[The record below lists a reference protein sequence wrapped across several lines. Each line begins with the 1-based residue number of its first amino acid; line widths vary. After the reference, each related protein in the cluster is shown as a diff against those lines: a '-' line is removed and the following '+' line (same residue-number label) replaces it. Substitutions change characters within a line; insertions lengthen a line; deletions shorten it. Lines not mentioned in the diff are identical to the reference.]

1 MKVTELETYLVSV
14 PYKHVEVSTRVQ
26 RGGVT
31 AVIVKITCDNGLVGW
46 GEATVGPDAATIEMA
61 VQAARPFLLGEDPW
75 NGGAIAREYYH
86 TALWDHRPMS
96 ANFAFAGIDQALID
110 ICGKQAGEPAYR
122 LLGGAARESVD
133 YFCYLAQGTAEDLG
147 QQCQQGVQR
156 GHSCFYLKVG
166 IDTAAETEML
176 RAIRNTIGPERKIRI
191 DANQAWT
198 VGQARGILAR
208 WHDEFEIDFVEAPVP
223 IQPLEN
229 TLDLKN
235 QTPVRICANEGLWT
249 VPEAYR
255 LIKSRCA
262 EVLCFSS
269 YWTGSIRSFHHLC
282 QVAHMEGQLV
292 CKHTHGELGLAAA
305 AGQHVMLSIPNA
317 SDGVQQTAAMMEDD
331 ILTERIPICDSAS
344 WGLIDKP
351 GLGVEVDME
360 KLARYQQLYEQV
372 GQFLPYAAGN

>member
-1 MKVTELETYLVSV
+1 MKITDLKTYLVSV
-14 PYKHVEVSTRVQ
+14 PYSHTEVSSRVQ

-31 AVIVKITCDNGLVGW
+31 AVIVRIECDNGLVGW
-46 GEATVGPDAATIEMA
+46 GESTVGPDAATIELA
-61 VQAARPFLLGEDPW
+61 VQSARPFLLGASPW
-75 NGGAIAREYYH
+75 SGEAISSQFNH

-96 ANFAFAGIDQALID
+96 ANFAFAGIDQALWD
-110 ICGKQAGEPAYR
+110 LCGKEVGQPIYQ
-122 LLGGAARESVD
+122 LLGGARRSEVD
-133 YFCYLAQGTAEDLG
+133 YFCYLAQGSPDDLR
-147 QQCQQGVQR
+147 QQCQLGVDR

-166 IDTAAETEML
+166 IDRAAETDML
-176 RAIRNTIGPERKIRI
+176 AAIRETIGPAGKIRI

-198 VGQARGILAR
+198 VGEARSILAD
-208 WHDEFEIDFVEAPVP
+208 WHSRFEIDFVEAPVA

-235 QTPVRICANEGLWT
+235 QTAVRICANEGLWT

-269 YWTGSIRSFHHLC
+269 YWTGSLRSFHQLC
-282 QVAHMEGQLV
+282 QVAHLESQLV

-331 ILTERIPICDSAS
+331 ILTDPLPIAS
-344 WGLIDKP
+344 QATWGLIEQP
-351 GLGVEVDME
+351 GLGVDVDEQKLE
-360 KLARYQQLYEQV
+360 KYSELYREI
-372 GQFLPYAAGN
+372 GQFLPYGEDK